1 MKSLHLMVVSLLAT
15 ASVALAQTDQH
26 QGHHPA
32 GTETQPS
39 QSQPAQAQPAPSQ
52 SMPPAPS
59 SANPPSGAP
68 PMQMM
73 GNMPDHCRRMMQNM
87 MQNMPQDCMRMMQ
100 DGMMKNGM
108 MKNGMG
114 GMERMPDNAMKPGM
128 ASGPISDATFVSE
141 MIVHHQA
148 SIDMANAV
156 LKSGTDKTLK
166 KMAQKIVRDQTREIK
181 AMQDWQKKHSN

>member
-1 MKSLHLMVVSLLAT
+1 
-15 ASVALAQTDQH
+15 
-26 QGHHPA
+26 
-32 GTETQPS
+32 
-39 QSQPAQAQPAPSQ
+39 
-52 SMPPAPS
+52 
-59 SANPPSGAP
+59 
-68 PMQMM
+68 
-73 GNMPDHCRRMMQNM
+73 
-87 MQNMPQDCMRMMQ
+87 MRMMQ

-156 LKSGTDKTLK
+156 LKSGTDKTVR